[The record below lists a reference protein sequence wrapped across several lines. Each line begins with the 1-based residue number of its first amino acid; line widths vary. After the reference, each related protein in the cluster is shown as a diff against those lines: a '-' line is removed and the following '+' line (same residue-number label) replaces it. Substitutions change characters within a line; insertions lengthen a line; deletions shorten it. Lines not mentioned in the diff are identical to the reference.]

1 MSKVA
6 KADWAASTPWLGI
19 SGKPASFGVSDIGQL
34 TGIGFSVGQV
44 PRWNGSKFVPYTIP
58 SNPTPPPTPGVLPAP
73 IGLTWDI
80 PELLPLQTATEDF
93 NVGNIYP
100 GSPVSV
106 TVGTNPGFFF
116 FDAIVTGIEVV
127 TLYALNMSGG
137 PVTLGSTNF
146 TLQKFS

>member
-1 MSKVA
+1 MSKVSRSDYA
-6 KADWAASTPWLGI
+6 PTFWNQI
-19 SGKPASFGVSDIGQL
+19 IGKPTNFGVSDIGQL

-44 PRWNGSKFVPYTIP
+44 PRWNGTKFVPYTLP
-58 SNPTPPPTPGVLPAP
+58 SPPPPTPPGALPAP

-93 NVGNIYP
+93 NVANIFP
-100 GSPVSV
+100 GAPLSV
-106 TVGTNPGFFF
+106 TVTPNPGYFFF
-116 FDAIVTGIEVV
+116 AALVTDIQVV

-146 TLQKFS
+146 VIQKFS